1 MFAVD
6 LKRCQHFSLLLIVRS
21 VSEGKHTSIVAVIIG
36 MCLLFRGR
44 TATASGGG
52 GSLSREVTTPFGLA
66 RGESAEG

>member
-6 LKRCQHFSLLLIVRS
+6 LKHCQRFSLLLIVRYA
-21 VSEGKHTSIVAVIIG
+21 SEGKHTSIVAVTIG

-44 TATASGGG
+44 TAMASGG